1 MGENFEKYL
10 PKTKRRS
17 TEVGDLHGKSKL
29 VKHNKKNS
37 ITDEAVNDN
46 HEMNTSDIQR
56 LFKDFLKGR
65 QHPPTSSKDVH
76 QLDVCSSKDICQED
90 HEQSLDFAVN
100 DEEITLNSSQT
111 SKKTFV
117 PSVDVKESM
126 ENKEECQ
133 IVDTI
138 EIEEEEEYVN
148 HKPPLVAEETDEDEL
163 EDIFEQSKLHF
174 PTEQEIKNAKIY
186 PVSTLIEDHV
196 YFVLHGKKSKVAYEN
211 DDGNVERGD
220 SIILKVVDTKAKSHL
235 ERVNIRLTGI
245 PYEMFV
251 DDSRWDTYSHSDEY
265 FIIYEGL
272 KESKINA
279 GHFYHRISVLHRQRG
294 TKQFRVDGAMTKK
307 SKRKTFSN
315 AK

>member
-17 TEVGDLHGKSKL
+17 GEVSDLHGKSKM
-29 VKHNKKNS
+29 VKHDKMNLKTVDAGS
-37 ITDEAVNDN
+37 DT

-65 QHPPTSSKDVH
+65 QYPPTSSKDVH
-76 QLDVCSSKDICQED
+76 QLDVCSSKNICQED
-90 HEQSLDFAVN
+90 HEPSLDFAVN
-100 DEEITLNSSQT
+100 DDEITLNSSQT
-111 SKKTFV
+111 SKNTLV
-117 PSVDVKESM
+117 PSADVKEGM
-126 ENKEECQ
+126 DDTEECQ

-138 EIEEEEEYVN
+138 EVEEKEEYAN
-148 HKPPLVAEETDEDEL
+148 PNPPLVAEETDEDEF

-174 PTEQEIKNAKIY
+174 PTAQEIKSAKIF

-196 YFVLHGKKSKVAYEN
+196 YFVLHGKKSKIAYEN
-211 DDGNVERGD
+211 EDGKLERGE

-235 ERVNIRLTGI
+235 ERTNIRLTGI
-245 PYEMFV
+245 PYENFV
-251 DDSRWDTYSHSDEY
+251 NDSRWDTYSHSDEY

-272 KESKINA
+272 KESKVNP
-279 GHFYHRISVLHRQRG
+279 GHFYNRISVLHRQRG

-307 SKRKTFSN
+307 NKRKTFSN